1 MVINDVTIFLIPTV
15 LMIAL
20 AAFIFFLEKIPRVW
34 RLAGYG
40 LFCALMIFISV
51 IYRTLDFISFN
62 CESGERARNFFETLH
77 KDLAAGTL
85 DIAYLEVPGTTW
97 WTLLSIIAFLAII
110 GGGIVLW
117 FKVRWFSYITTFA
130 AIVLSFDTTAF
141 ITAFKAPEY
150 IVSHNDIRK
159 KSYTLIEKKL
169 AENIPH
175 QQLAEIIKTNLKDFR
190 YTYENREDEK
200 ESSEKILIAI
210 KNLQPEIKTEATK
223 K

>member
-1 MVINDVTIFLIPTV
+1 MVINNETIILIPAFY
-15 LMIAL
+15 LLAL
-20 AAFIFFLEKIPRVW
+20 AAFIFFLEKIPRIWKLV
-34 RLAGYG
+34 GYAF
-40 LFCALMIFISV
+40 FCILTIFISM
-51 IYRTLDFISFN
+51 IYRALDFISFN
-62 CESGERARNFFETLH
+62 CESGIRAQNFFETLQQE
-77 KDLAAGTL
+77 LTAGTFTA
-85 DIAYLEVPGTTW
+85 AYLEVPGTTW
-97 WTLLSIIAFLAII
+97 GTLLSIIALLAII

-169 AENIPH
+169 AEKIPH
-175 QQLAEIIKTNLKDFR
+175 QQLAEVIKTNLKDFR

-200 ESSEKILIAI
+200 ASSEKILIAI
-210 KNLQPEIKTEATK
+210 KNLQPDTEK
-223 K
+223 EK

>member
-1 MVINDVTIFLIPTV
+1 MVINDMTIIFIMTV
-15 LMIAL
+15 LMLAL
-20 AAFIFFLEKIPRVW
+20 TAFLFFLEKIPRIWKLV
-34 RLAGYG
+34 GYTF
-40 LFCALMIFISV
+40 FCILTIFISM
-51 IYRTLDFISFN
+51 IYRALDFISFN
-62 CESGERARNFFETLH
+62 CESGIRAQNFFETLH

-85 DIAYLEVPGTTW
+85 DIAYLEVPGTTTG
-97 WTLLSIIAFLAII
+97 TLLSIITLLAII

-169 AENIPH
+169 AEKIPH
-175 QQLAEIIKTNLKDFR
+175 QQLAEVIKTN
-190 YTYENREDEK
+190 
-200 ESSEKILIAI
+200 
-210 KNLQPEIKTEATK
+210 
-223 K
+223 

>member
-1 MVINDVTIFLIPTV
+1 MVINDMTIIFIMTV
-15 LMIAL
+15 LMLAL
-20 AAFIFFLEKIPRVW
+20 AAFIFFLEKIPRIWKLV
-34 RLAGYG
+34 GYAF
-40 LFCALMIFISV
+40 FCILTIFISM
-51 IYRTLDFISFN
+51 IFRAFDFISFN
-62 CESGERARNFFETLH
+62 CESGERAKNFFETLH

-85 DIAYLEVPGTTW
+85 DIAYLEVPGTQPG
-97 WTLLSIIAFLAII
+97 TLLSIIALLAII

-169 AENIPH
+169 AEKIPP
-175 QQLAEIIKTNLKDFR
+175 QRLAEVIKINLKDFR

-200 ESSEKILIAI
+200 ASSEKILTAI
-210 KNLQPEIKTEATK
+210 ENLQPETEK
-223 K
+223 EK